1 MLEFRDIDIS
11 DKNRII
17 CALRKS
23 DFMGCE
29 YSFANNMA
37 WKRLCDSKIT
47 FYKDFYISCAF
58 NTDDNIPV
66 FTFPSGDG
74 DYASVISE
82 MKKYTDHLGVP
93 LKISGLTNRTLPILN
108 ELFDDQFVVD
118 ADRDS
123 FDYIYNSADLI
134 NLSGKKY
141 HSKRNHLARFNELS
155 YSFTPITDNDIDD
168 CIHFSTVTYNN
179 KSSENEH
186 SFIAEQYAI
195 NTYFSYFNELQLNGG
210 IIRVDGN
217 IVAVTIGEKLN
228 SDTFC
233 VHIEKADISY
243 PGIYAGVNNLFAREF
258 ASDSMY
264 INREEDLG
272 IEGLRKSKL
281 SYKPAFLLEK
291 YTATFK

>member
-11 DKNRII
+11 DKNQII
-17 CALRKS
+17 CALKKS

-37 WKRLCDSKIT
+37 WKRLAESKIA

-58 NTDDNIPV
+58 KTEDDIPV

-74 DYASVISE
+74 DYASVINE
-82 MKKYTDHLGVP
+82 MKRYADSLGVP
-93 LKISGLTNRTLPILN
+93 LKICGLTNRTLPILD
-108 ELFDDQFVVD
+108 ELFKNQFVAE
-118 ADRDS
+118 ADRDG

-141 HSKRNHLARFNELS
+141 HSKRNHLARFSELN
-155 YSFTPITDNDIDD
+155 YSFAPITDNDIDE

-195 NTYFSYFNELQLNGG
+195 NTYFSYFNELGLNGG
-210 IIRVDGN
+210 IIRIDGN
-217 IVAVTIGEKLN
+217 IAAVTIGEKLN

-233 VHIEKADISY
+233 VHIEKADTSF
-243 PGIYAGVNNLFAREF
+243 PGIYTGINNLFAKEF
-258 ASDSMY
+258 ASDSMF

-281 SYKPAFLLEK
+281 SYKPVFLLEK
-291 YTATFK
+291 YIASFK